1 MHDFVVPDAW
11 VVVSRLHPTDKVCQD
26 PMTKRKKPTEKQQK
40 VLDFIR
46 FFTLHRGLAPSRP
59 EIAAAVGLDHVSNVG
74 WFLQAL
80 ENKGWLTV
88 LPDTPRGIIL
98 NQSERVPILDVRGPV
113 PEDEPLL
120 ITQRIAEYMSELVA
134 RCLAPTATF
143 CLLVSKSGETD
154 SDSFRKGDLV
164 AVRAVE
170 GSEVPRA
177 GQNVVLRVDGKVI
190 CRRLHSQDERTI
202 ELSTL
207 GPDGTPAETVRLNR
221 AKHAIR
227 FEGVVVRNLGALDL
241 GDVEEGNVP
250 VPK

>member
-1 MHDFVVPDAW
+1 MHNVVVPDSW
-11 VVVSRLHPTDKVCQD
+11 VVLSRLYPTETDCQV
-26 PMTKRKKPTEKQQK
+26 PMNERKKPTEKQQK

-46 FFTLHRGLAPSRP
+46 FFVLHRGLAPSRP
-59 EIAAAVGLDHVSNVG
+59 EIATAVGLEHVSNVG

-98 NQSERVPILDVRGPV
+98 NQSERVPVLEVRGAIPD
-113 PEDEPLL
+113 DEPLL
-120 ITQRIAEYMSELVA
+120 VPQRIAEYMPELIA

-143 CLLVSKSGETD
+143 CLLINESSEMD
-154 SDSFRKGDLV
+154 SDGFRKGDLV
-164 AVRAVE
+164 AVQAVQP
-170 GSEVPRA
+170 SEIPRA
-177 GQNVVLRVDGKVI
+177 GKKVVVRVDREVL
-190 CRRLHSQDERTI
+190 CRWLRSQDEVTI

-207 GPDGTPAETVRLNR
+207 GPDGTPAKTVRLNR

-227 FEGVVVRNLGALDL
+227 FEGVVVREFGALDL
-241 GDVEEGNVP
+241 DDIEAGNDP